1 MRDFKSARAPEP
13 NQKWLRLR
21 VKLLAGFFVALL
33 VAAFGRAVQLQVF
46 ERDKLRGLA
55 QDQYVRQIEIPARR
69 GDIFDRRGTPFAQV
83 AAVRREPSRSCSS
96 GVTGSAVRAALRVG
110 DRRTRRPCP

>member
-13 NQKWLRLR
+13 NEKWLRLR

-69 GDIFDRRGTPFAQV
+69 GDIFDRRGTPFAQSV
-83 AAVRREPSRSCSS
+83 EVDSIWVDPSMLPDVRQAARSLAK
-96 GVTGSAVRAALRVG
+96 VLKLDAEV
-110 DRRTRRPCP
+110 